1 MALFLESPIY
11 PTHSSILG
19 DDDSPK
25 EDLSLEVAQT
35 ERLRLRWL
43 DASDSAFILELVTE
57 PSWIRYIGDKGV
69 KTLQDAERYLENG
82 PIEMYRVLGFGL
94 YAVELK
100 ENGAPIGICGLIKR
114 EALVDVDL
122 GFAFLPRFWANGFAL
137 ESASAVMQ
145 YGKSAFG
152 LSRIVAIVSHDND
165 RSVKL
170 LEKLGFCLEGTV
182 RLQPACDELKLYAAA
197 P

>member
-43 DASDSAFILELVTE
+43 DAGDSAFILELVTE

-82 PIEMYRVLGFGL
+82 PIEMYRALGFGL

-152 LSRIVAIVSHDND
+152 LSRIVAIVSQDND

-182 RLQPACDELKLYAAA
+182 RLQPDCDELKLYAAA